1 MSSVCVNSVK
11 RKRDIRLKRA
21 CWSPTLTL
29 KDLLMLLLFSLRLV
43 VCCPRLCVFNV
54 WFPEVPPVLQPG
66 IHGLKSSDT
75 DPAWLSSE
83 QSSLVV
89 EWQKI
94 RDLNS
99 VTITKSVSRLDY
111 FRQTETMIIKT
122 HSMHP
127 TFDLCLHCKTKSN
140 NLSTV
145 DINLATIGFSVD
157 HTMKSGRDA
166 CSPEP
171 KKPALINTSY
181 RSLFPTKSCVLC
193 VFDQS
198 IHSASKQR
206 CSCLLYNIL
215 EAKCSE
221 KYKKNPTGIPTV
233 NNLIRNLD
241 SGIMPH

>member
-1 MSSVCVNSVK
+1 MSSVCVNSIK

-75 DPAWLSSE
+75 DPVWLSSE

-157 HTMKSGRDA
+157 RTMKSGRDA
-166 CSPEP
+166 CSPAT
-171 KKPALINTSY
+171 KTKQTSSHQHLIQKLISY
-181 RSLFPTKSCVLC
+181 KVMCSVCVWSVYPFSIQTKVFFPPIQYFRSK
-193 VFDQS
+193 VFRK
-198 IHSASKQR
+198 I
-206 CSCLLYNIL
+206 
-215 EAKCSE
+215 
-221 KYKKNPTGIPTV
+221 
-233 NNLIRNLD
+233 
-241 SGIMPH
+241 